1 MGIRQLH
8 RSFVKAAGRQRVGK
22 QSRETLNKAL
32 SRALRDGLL
41 EQSNEIG
48 LAGIKEQILRKA
60 GCSLIVVRP
69 RSSREFVEIPA
80 SEIATVMLR
89 LMRRDP
95 ALSFRA
101 LYRAVLD
108 FYETKRMTANIE
120 QRLRW
125 IDERRDQL
133 AESVELR

>member
-1 MGIRQLH
+1 
-8 RSFVKAAGRQRVGK
+8 
-22 QSRETLNKAL
+22 
-32 SRALRDGLL
+32 
-41 EQSNEIG
+41 
-48 LAGIKEQILRKA
+48 
-60 GCSLIVVRP
+60 
-69 RSSREFVEIPA
+69 
-80 SEIATVMLR
+80 MLR